1 MILGAWELK
10 ISKKLQEK
18 LTESKQMCLE
28 RSWINGGASLGSNL
42 IVRTCNPPR
51 FLVKGCIDFRPNAA
65 GVLHYAIQSSED
77 SQRVYV

>member
-18 LTESKQMCLE
+18 LTESKKMCLE

-42 IVRTCNPPR
+42 IVGTYNPPH
-51 FLVKGCIDFRPNAA
+51 FLVKGCTDFHPNGAR
-65 GVLHYAIQSSED
+65 VLRCVIQSSGD
-77 SQRVYV
+77 FQRVYG